1 MDRDEPARVTYD
13 HSAQDY
19 VRQVGSE
26 ISDRFES
33 PLDRALLDLF
43 ASEVV
48 ESGAGPVIDLG
59 CGPGRVTAYLAQRGV
74 DVSGIDLSPQ
84 MVQAAGEAHPDL
96 SFEVG
101 SLTAIPA
108 PDQSY
113 GAAVLWYSIIHT
125 TLEGLGEVWAELRRV
140 LRPGSAVLIG
150 FQAGHNTVVERA
162 NAYGSG
168 ATLTWHRHHVDDVVA
183 AFVDAGFDI
192 RWQIQRAPELGH
204 EDTPQ
209 GFVLATR

>member
-1 MDRDEPARVTYD
+1 MDGDKATRATYD
-13 HSAQDY
+13 HAAADY
-19 VRQVGSE
+19 VRQVGPDVSE
-26 ISDRFES
+26 RFET
-33 PLDRALLDLF
+33 PFDRVLLDLF
-43 ASEVV
+43 AAEVV
-48 ESGAGPVIDLG
+48 GAGPVIDLG

-74 DVSGIDLSPQ
+74 DVSGIDLSSQ

-125 TLEGLGEVWAELRRV
+125 PLEGLGEVWAELRRV
-140 LRPGSAVLIG
+140 LRPGSEVLIG

-183 AFVDAGFDI
+183 ALVDAGFDI